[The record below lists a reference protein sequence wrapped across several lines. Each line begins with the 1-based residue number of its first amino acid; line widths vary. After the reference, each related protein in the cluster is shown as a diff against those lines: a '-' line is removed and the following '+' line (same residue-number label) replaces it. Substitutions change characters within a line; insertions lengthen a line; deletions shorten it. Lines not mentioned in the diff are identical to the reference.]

1 MFYEDISYLLYCQ
14 TNFNIFIIM
23 DKKIKSLIDSNV
35 FNSNKITY
43 DINVYSDDLIFDV
56 IVDHRKLWKSSGYFD
71 QKYYD
76 LTISYGNS

>member
-1 MFYEDISYLLYCQ
+1 
-14 TNFNIFIIM
+14 
-23 DKKIKSLIDSNV
+23 V
-35 FNSNKITY
+35 FNSDKITY